1 MLISMVLLILL
12 GVAAFGID
20 LNHQVLNKTRLQNA
34 VDTAALAGAV
44 VADKTE
50 DVDQAEAA
58 VIATLSSIASES
70 GNTELS
76 FTDGNTSVT
85 FSHDMQTFVNAAS
98 FTPPTG
104 EYDIYVRVAVTDM
117 GISQYLSAV
126 FGIVKNVSASA
137 VAGRSAAIAY
147 TCNLTPIAMCG
158 DPNGTVEDAWG
169 IVHRVMIRMWI
180 WIRRLCTS

>member
-1 MLISMVLLILL
+1 MRRKMQTATRRTQKGITLVLISMVLLILL

-85 FSHDMQTFVNAAS
+85 RHADICKC
-98 FTPPTG
+98 G
-104 EYDIYVRVAVTDM
+104 ELYATDRRVR
-117 GISQYLSAV
+117 YLCS
-126 FGIVKNVSASA
+126 
-137 VAGRSAAIAY
+137 
-147 TCNLTPIAMCG
+147 
-158 DPNGTVEDAWG
+158 
-169 IVHRVMIRMWI
+169 
-180 WIRRLCTS
+180 RRGN

>member
-1 MLISMVLLILL
+1 MRRKMQTATRRTQKGITLVLISMVLLILL

-137 VAGRSAAIAY
+137 VAAKR
-147 TCNLTPIAMCG
+147 G
-158 DPNGTVEDAWG
+158 DCL
-169 IVHRVMIRMWI
+169 HM
-180 WIRRLCTS
+180 